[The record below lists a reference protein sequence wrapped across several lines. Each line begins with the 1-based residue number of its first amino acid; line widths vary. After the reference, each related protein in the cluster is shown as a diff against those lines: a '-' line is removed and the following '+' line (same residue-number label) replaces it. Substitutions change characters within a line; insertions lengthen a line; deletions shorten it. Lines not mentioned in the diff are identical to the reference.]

1 MEALQSNEQPQN
13 EGEYLQMVAH
23 LKQLYDEI
31 EMKNHLLE
39 LQKLDLKK
47 VLITSYGLI
56 RMIDNICDNIDGI
69 PNDLITLIEV
79 VRSYL
84 SAEVDSHI
92 FHIEQGSL

>member
-13 EGEYLQMVAH
+13 ENDYLEMTNH

-31 EMKNHLLE
+31 EMKNNMLE

-92 FHIEQGSL
+92 FHIEQGSF

>member
-1 MEALQSNEQPQN
+1 MEALKDDNIPQN
-13 EGEYLQMVAH
+13 ENDYLEMTNH

-31 EMKNHLLE
+31 EMKNNMLE

-47 VLITSYGLI
+47 VLITVYGLS

-79 VRSYL
+79 LRSYL